1 MNKVEKNKISS
12 KTLRSVKSV
21 KSSKTKETAAITS
34 RTPKPHPKNSNAKK
48 NTLHKFK
55 SIPTIAFAERDS
67 LLSPPETCAYFCI
80 YR

>member
-1 MNKVEKNKISS
+1 MNKVEKNKNSS
-12 KTLRSVKSV
+12 NTLRSVKSI
-21 KSSKTKETAAITS
+21 KSSKTKETVAITS
-34 RTPKPHPKNSNAKK
+34 RTPKPHSKNSIANK

-67 LLSPPETCAYFCI
+67 LLSPPETCIRNCI